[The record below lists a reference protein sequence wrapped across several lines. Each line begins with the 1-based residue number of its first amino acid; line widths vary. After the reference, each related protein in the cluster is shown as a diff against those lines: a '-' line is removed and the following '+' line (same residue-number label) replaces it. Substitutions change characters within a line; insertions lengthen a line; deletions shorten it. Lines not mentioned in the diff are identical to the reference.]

1 MNSSTACKQT
11 TTTATSRQSKFTLA
25 FFCFVIITVLMSSC
39 SENIFQTPYGNK
51 TLTVD
56 TLSYDQSII
65 TGIKNLN
72 ADASGNSLYQNK
84 VGNYND
90 LMAKFLIKFTN
101 FVSLSGLPDSVYATI
116 DNADIVLYVA
126 DYWGN
131 EVNISLDISMVE
143 TDTAYYWANNTEVN
157 EAFSLI
163 DGHTSYYSSFN
174 VDTDLDSIYIPI
186 DLALVNDWMDYPDS
200 TYANNG
206 FVVTKTNDTEGLI
219 AFHTIEYSS
228 TTLDLRPRLNLECSI
243 YDTNDVYIK
252 DSTFSIIG
260 GGDIQFTESDAVV
273 TDSLFYLSQG
283 NIFRSYV
290 EMDELRQDTLLGPTD
305 LLNRAELKLVLKPLD
320 KMIASGDTLYI
331 TARLFKTDY
340 WEQDSIAYTYTAYSP
355 VFTDE
360 DDTVSIDISQLL
372 QYMVSNPKEM
382 AHEGLFFYLNKEYN
396 DFNFITLDPAKTEL
410 DVVYTRVK
418 DE

>member
-72 ADASGNSLYQNK
+72 ADASGNALYQNK

-131 EVNISLDISMVE
+131 EDNISLDISMVE

-396 DFNFITLDPAKTEL
+396 DFNFITIDPAKTEL

>member
-1 MNSSTACKQT
+1 
-11 TTTATSRQSKFTLA
+11 
-25 FFCFVIITVLMSSC
+25 MSSC

-131 EVNISLDISMVE
+131 EDNISLDISMVE

-396 DFNFITLDPAKTEL
+396 DFNFITIDPAKTEL

>member
-1 MNSSTACKQT
+1 MNSSTVCKQA